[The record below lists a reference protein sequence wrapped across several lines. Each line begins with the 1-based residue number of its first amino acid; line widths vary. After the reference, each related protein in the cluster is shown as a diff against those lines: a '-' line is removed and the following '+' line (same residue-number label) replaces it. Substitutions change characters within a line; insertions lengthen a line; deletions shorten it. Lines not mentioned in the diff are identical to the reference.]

1 MKTVTRVLCLVLCLA
16 TLAVG
21 FVGCSGGD
29 PTSGAQVNMYLSSE
43 VYNFDPAYAH
53 LDSGAIK
60 LCGLLF
66 EGLMKLD
73 DDGKVVKALCKD
85 WDYKVDRGTD
95 KESTDDDTYKM
106 EITIRK
112 SAWSDGSAVT
122 ADDFVFAWKRLLDPE
137 FDGEGAELLYD
148 IKGARER
155 KTGAYSPDD
164 IGLIADQQLLTIEFV
179 RDIDPQDFLR
189 KLTSVS
195 LMPLKQ
201 AIVDHYYHWSSA
213 STTIVTNG
221 PFTVVAY
228 YPGTS
233 MELGRNTYYR
243 HDVSDKDAKPNPN
256 KHVKPYKI
264 IVDFKLNA
272 EEMME
277 RFEEGELFYI
287 SELPASKEIREQY
300 KDRVKLTDSLCSH
313 VYYFNTNKAPFDNKV
328 VRQVLSAVISRSE
341 IVNEVVYA
349 SASTGIVPAGVKDK
363 TNKDDFAANN
373 ANKITDAMSIS
384 QAKSLLSEAGI
395 TPSTVP
401 EFSITV
407 RVNADSTVNETTGG
421 LELSPIRSNSPDYV
435 YNTVDYVVAELVK
448 EKWEA
453 LGFTVNIKCVNAEQ
467 YQEKTSWLLQY
478 RDSVV
483 EDLYGING
491 ELEYYDKVNKDN
503 AVITAERADFDVI
516 AVDSQMLDTTAY
528 SALSVFATDY
538 SGSSCDFVVDENNH
552 QVVKMRGHISG
563 YNSEAYNKL
572 IAEADEARKKGD
584 TETLSAKLHEAEKLL
599 LEDVPV
605 MPIFVYK
612 NATLASK
619 EISKYSF
626 DGWGVPNF
634 NKLKLKNWQDH
645 LPNADDDE
653 DKKGSKK

>member
-1 MKTVTRVLCLVLCLA
+1 MTRVLCLVLCLA

-21 FVGCSGGD
+21 FVGCAGGD

-73 DDGKVVKALCKD
+73 DNGKVVKALCKD
-85 WDYKVDRGTD
+85 WKYKVDKGTD
-95 KESTDDDTYKM
+95 KDSAEDDTYKM
-106 EITIRK
+106 EITIKK
-112 SAWSDGSAVT
+112 SGWSDGSAVT

-137 FDGEGAELLYD
+137 FDGQGAELLYD
-148 IKGARER
+148 IKGAVER

-164 IGLIADQQLLTIEFV
+164 IGLVADQQLLTIEFV
-179 RDIDPQDFLR
+179 RDIDPKDFLR

-201 AIVDHYYHWSSA
+201 AVVDHYYHWSSA

-221 PFTVVAY
+221 AFTVLSY

-243 HDVSDKDAKPNPN
+243 HDVYDKDAKPNPN

-277 RFEEGELFYI
+277 QFEEGELFYI

-300 KDRVKLTDSLCSH
+300 KDRVKLTESLCSH

-341 IVNEVVYA
+341 IVNEIVYA
-349 SASTGIVPAGVKDK
+349 SASTGVVPSGVKDK
-363 TNKDDFAANN
+363 TNKDDFAANSGALIN
-373 ANKITDAMSIS
+373 DAMSIS
-384 QAKSLLSEAGI
+384 QAKSLLSAAGI

-401 EFSITV
+401 EFNITV

-421 LELSPIRSNSPDYV
+421 LELAPIRKNSPAHV
-435 YNTVDYVVAELVK
+435 YDTVDYIVAEIVK
-448 EKWEA
+448 ETWEK

-491 ELEYYDKVNKDN
+491 ALEYYDKASEGN
-503 AVITAERADFDVI
+503 ATITADRADFDVI
-516 AVDSQMLDTTAY
+516 AIDSQMLDTTAF
-528 SALSVFATDY
+528 SALAMYATDY
-538 SGSSCDFVVDENNH
+538 SGSSCEFVVDENNH

-572 IAEADEARKKGD
+572 IAEADEARKNGD

-599 LEDVPV
+599 LEDSPV

-612 NATLASK
+612 NATLVSK
-619 EISKYSF
+619 DLSKYSF

-634 NKLKLKNWQDH
+634 NKLKLKNWEKH
-645 LPNADDDE
+645 LPNADDD
-653 DKKGSKK
+653 DKKGSSKK